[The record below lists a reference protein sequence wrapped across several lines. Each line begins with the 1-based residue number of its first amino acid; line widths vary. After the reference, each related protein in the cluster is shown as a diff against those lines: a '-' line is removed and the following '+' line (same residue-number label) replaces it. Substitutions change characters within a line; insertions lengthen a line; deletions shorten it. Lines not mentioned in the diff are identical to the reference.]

1 MNTEVFKC
9 ISLPLI
15 SSTQPATIATS
26 PFWTSMNK
34 FIGQSKLDSENLILL
49 LPKQE
54 LSDQSPKYP
63 VQEFIMAPDYLFKS
77 NLLRRV
83 YKASWFLK
91 TSQTFFI
98 NCSKPQGILLL
109 LSSFVLR
116 NTMIV

>member
-63 VQEFIMAPDYLFKS
+63 LQEFIWLLITYS
-77 NLLRRV
+77 NLI
-83 YKASWFLK
+83 YSG
-91 TSQTFFI
+91 SFI
-98 NCSKPQGILLL
+98 NPPHLVPQNFPDILYKLL
-109 LSSFVLR
+109 QTTRHPPSFIFFC
-116 NTMIV
+116 T